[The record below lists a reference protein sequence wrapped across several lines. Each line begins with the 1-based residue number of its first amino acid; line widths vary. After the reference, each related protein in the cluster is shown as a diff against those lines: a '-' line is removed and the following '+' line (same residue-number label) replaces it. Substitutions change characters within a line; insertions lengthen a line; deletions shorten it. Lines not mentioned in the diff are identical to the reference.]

1 MIVSKNKEIILVHS
15 SDLHVDDGY
24 TARQWG
30 GDANGPLRAV
40 LDTASH
46 VEADVVVLAGDIFE
60 HNRLPK
66 SVLRE
71 TREILKKY
79 GREVVLLPGNHD
91 PLTKDSV
98 WLRGRIYEPNN
109 VHVLGISKKNSVTF
123 SDLDLQVS
131 GKPHRN
137 YEDMSPL
144 EKPKIKKNRWQIILA
159 HGHYEAKPILN
170 NPLRPSWIISAEQ
183 IRQVNASYLAL
194 GHWNTSKKVGGRGAN
209 AYYSGSP
216 DIAGTVNQ
224 VSLSSKGTKVEKI
237 PVNLVNQIVE

>member
-1 MIVSKNKEIILVHS
+1 MSKNKEIILVHS

-40 LDTASH
+40 LETASN

-60 HNRLPK
+60 HNRLPEP
-66 SVLRE
+66 VLKE
-71 TREILKKY
+71 TREILKNY

-91 PLTKDSV
+91 PLTDDSV

-109 VHVLGISKKNSVTF
+109 VHVIGISRKNSVSF
-123 SDLDLQVS
+123 PELDLQVS
-131 GKPHRN
+131 GRPHRD

-144 EKPKIKKNRWQIILA
+144 EKPQIKKYRWNIILA
-159 HGHYEAKPILN
+159 HGHYEAKPNLN
-170 NPLRPSWIISAEQ
+170 NPLRPSWIISAEE

-194 GHWNTSKKVGGRGAN
+194 GHWNTAKRVGGRVAH

-224 VSLSSKGTKVEKI
+224 VSLSSKGTKVKKI
-237 PVNLVNQIVE
+237 SVNLVNKIVE

>member
-1 MIVSKNKEIILVHS
+1 MNKSKEIILVHS

-91 PLTKDSV
+91 PLTQDSV

-109 VHVLGISKKNSVTF
+109 VHVLGISKKNSVSF

-131 GKPHRN
+131 GKPHRD

-144 EKPKIKKNRWQIILA
+144 EKPQIKKNRWQIILA
-159 HGHYEAKPILN
+159 HGHYEAKPNLN

-183 IRQVNASYLAL
+183 ILQVNASYLAL
-194 GHWNTSKKVGGRGAN
+194 GHWNTAKRVGGRGAH

-224 VSLSSKGTKVEKI
+224 VSLSSKGTKVKKI
-237 PVNLVNQIVE
+237 RVNLANQILE

>member
-1 MIVSKNKEIILVHS
+1 MSKNKEIILVHS

-91 PLTKDSV
+91 PLTEDSV

-109 VHVLGISKKNSVTF
+109 VHVLGISKKNFVSF
-123 SDLDLQVS
+123 PNLDLQVS

-144 EKPKIKKNRWQIILA
+144 AKPKIKKNRWQIILA

-194 GHWNTSKKVGGRGAN
+194 GHWNTAKRVGGRGAN

>member
-1 MIVSKNKEIILVHS
+1 MSKNKEIILVHS

-91 PLTKDSV
+91 PLTEDSV

-109 VHVLGISKKNSVTF
+109 VHVLGISKKNFVSF
-123 SDLDLQVS
+123 PNLDLQVS

-159 HGHYEAKPILN
+159 HGHYEAKPNQN
-170 NPLRPSWIISAEQ
+170 NLLRPSWIISAEQ

-194 GHWNTSKKVGGRGAN
+194 GHWNTAKRVGGRGAN

-237 PVNLVNQIVE
+237 PVNSVN